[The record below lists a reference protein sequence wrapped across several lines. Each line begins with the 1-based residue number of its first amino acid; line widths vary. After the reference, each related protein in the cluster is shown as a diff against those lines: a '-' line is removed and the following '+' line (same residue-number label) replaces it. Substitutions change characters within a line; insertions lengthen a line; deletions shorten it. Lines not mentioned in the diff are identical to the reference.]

1 MITNIFHQIE
11 IASQTQIQL
20 TLKPNHNLG
29 CVRTVCKSYFCKKRI
44 LNKKEGSSENT
55 VFQTVIKLMK
65 PGFLTSADIS
75 FGRQED
81 I

>member
-1 MITNIFHQIE
+1 M
-11 IASQTQIQL
+11 
-20 TLKPNHNLG
+20 
-29 CVRTVCKSYFCKKRI
+29 
-44 LNKKEGSSENT
+44 NKKEGSSENT